1 MRKLNIPQRKFAIG
15 EESPTPLG
23 LANGV
28 GNGTP
33 CNPLARWGIELQ
45 RKAPA
50 KKKGDVVH
58 RFMFW
63 SKDATPGVVQ
73 H

>member
-1 MRKLNIPQRKFAIG
+1 M
-15 EESPTPLG
+15 
-23 LANGV
+23 
-28 GNGTP
+28 GNRI
-33 CNPLARWGIELQ
+33 AE
-45 RKAPA
+45 KSSS